1 MRVAYISPYLPREC
15 GIATFNSNV
24 VQAVLTTLKRQGQ
37 SQQASGFGVALNDSD
52 RLEQYEYPEEVKFV
66 VRQER
71 QKDYIQAATL
81 LNTSDADVCL
91 LEHEFG
97 IFGGESGIY
106 LLPLLHRL
114 EKPLVTVLHTIL
126 REPSHSQKIIVQEIA
141 RRSVRLVVMSRRG
154 VDFLTDIYEIA
165 PDKIQLIEHGVP
177 DLEVPAVN
185 PLLRV
190 SSFRDRR
197 VLFSFGLLSRNKG
210 LETVIRALPA
220 IVARHPDVVYVV
232 LGNTHPGVVRHS
244 GEEYREQ
251 LKRRAL
257 QLGVDRHLVFIN
269 KFVAEAELMNY
280 FSAATIYIMPYTNE
294 AQITSGTLSY
304 AVGAGAAVVSTPYWH
319 AQELLAEG
327 RGRLFPFK
335 DAGALAA
342 TVNELLS
349 EPAQL
354 AALQRRAYDYG
365 RRLRWPTIGAEYLR
379 VLEQARATAETAAPA
394 SYPLLDADL
403 LPEFSLAHVRR
414 LTDDTGIVQH
424 AKYGIPN
431 LKAGYCLDDNARALT
446 MALMAYQQH
455 KSPEALDLLPI
466 YLSYIHY
473 VQRDDGNFR
482 NFLSFRRE
490 YLDEIG
496 SEDSFGRTVWALGYL
511 IHCAPNNSYQEFAG
525 GLFFRSVPHL
535 RELTHLRGMANS
547 LIGLAYYRKTHPDD
561 EGLLAELNLL
571 TAKLLR
577 AYAAHHDPNWHW
589 FEEKLTYDNAILP
602 LALLH
607 ACEITGDEAT
617 RRVALE
623 SLRLL
628 ESLSFRGGLLS
639 PVGNQGWYHQGQAG
653 EVPLFDQQAIE
664 TMAMVLM
671 YRQAYQATH
680 EPAFIEQ
687 MFVSYQWF
695 LGENILRVPLYDP
708 ETQGCCDGLQATALN
723 RNQGAESTLAYL
735 ISHLTVL
742 SAFELEHEYD
752 QARPRAAVPSPAAGK
767 LAGKLAGAAA

>member
-1 MRVAYISPYLPREC
+1 MRVAYISTYLPREC
-15 GIATFNSNV
+15 GIATFNRNV
-24 VQAVLTTLKRQGQ
+24 VRAIGANLQLQGQ
-37 SQQASGFGVALNDSD
+37 TGPESGFGVALNDSD
-52 RLEQYEYPEEVKFV
+52 SLTEYEYSAEVQFV
-66 VRQER
+66 IRQEH
-71 QKDYIQAATL
+71 QKDYTLAATY

-97 IFGGESGIY
+97 IFGGKSGLY
-106 LLPLLHRL
+106 LLLLLHRL

-126 REPSHSQKIIVQEIA
+126 REPSHTQKIIIQEIA
-141 RRSVRLVVMSRRG
+141 QRSAKLVVMSRRG
-154 VDFLTDIYEIA
+154 LDFLTDIYQIA
-165 PDKIQLIEHGVP
+165 PEKIQLIEHGVP
-177 DLEVPAVN
+177 DLEAPAVN
-185 PLLRV
+185 PLQRLLP
-190 SSFRDRR
+190 FRGRR

-251 LKRRAL
+251 LKLLAL
-257 QLGVDRHLVFIN
+257 QLGVAKHLVFIN
-269 KFVAEAELMNY
+269 KFVSENELLNY
-280 FSAATIYIMPYTNE
+280 LSAAAIYLTPYLNE

-319 AQELLAEG
+319 AQELLADG

-342 TVNELLS
+342 VVNELLS

-354 AALQRRAYDYG
+354 AALQRNAYEYG
-365 RRLRWPTIGAEYLR
+365 LHLRWPIIGADYLR
-379 VLEQARATAETAAPA
+379 VLTQVVVAAEVAEPAP
-394 SYPLLDADL
+394 YLPIDPDL

-431 LKAGYCLDDNARALT
+431 LKEGYCLDDNARALL

-455 KSPEALDLLPI
+455 KSQEALDLLPI

-473 VQRDDGNFR
+473 MQRDEGNFR

-490 YLDEIG
+490 YLDEVG

-511 IHCAPNNSYQEFAG
+511 ISSAPNSSYREFAG
-525 GLFFRSVPHL
+525 ELFFRAVPHL
-535 RELTHLRGMANS
+535 RQLHHLRGIANA
-547 LIGLAYYRKTHPDD
+547 LIGVACYLQAHPDD
-561 EGLLAELNLL
+561 DGLLAELRLL
-571 TAKLLR
+571 TAKLLA
-577 AYAAHHDPNWHW
+577 AYAAHRTAGWHW

-607 ACEITGDEAT
+607 ASAITGEAPA
-617 RRVALE
+617 RQVALE
-623 SLRLL
+623 ALAFLD
-628 ESLSFRGGLLS
+628 ELSFRPGYLS
-639 PVGNQGWYHQGQAG
+639 PVGNQGWYHRG
-653 EVPLFDQQAIE
+653 EAAPPAFDQQAIE
-664 TMAMVLM
+664 TMAMVLL
-671 YRQAYQATH
+671 YLQAYQTTH
-680 EPAFIEQ
+680 EPAFIEKL
-687 MFVSYQWF
+687 FRSYQWF
-695 LGENILRVPLYDP
+695 LGENVLRVPLYDQ
-708 ETQGCCDGLQATALN
+708 ETKGCCDGLQATALN

-742 SAFELEHEYD
+742 KALELEHEYD
-752 QARPRAAVPSPAAGK
+752 HPAQVALAAEPELLPAA
-767 LAGKLAGAAA
+767 

>member
-1 MRVAYISPYLPREC
+1 MKVAYISTYLPREC

-24 VQAVLTTLKRQGQ
+24 MRAIGANLEAQGQ
-37 SQQASGFGVALNDSD
+37 TGPESGFGVAMNDSD
-52 RLEQYEYPEEVKFV
+52 SRTEYEYPAEVQCV
-66 VRQER
+66 IRQEH
-71 QKDYIQAATL
+71 QKDYILAATYI
-81 LNTSDADVCL
+81 NTSDADVCL

-126 REPSHSQKIIVQEIA
+126 REPSHAQKIIIQEIA
-141 RRSVRLVVMSRRG
+141 RRSAKLLVMSRRG
-154 VDFLTDIYEIA
+154 IEFLTTIYGIT

-177 DLEVPAVN
+177 DLEAPAVN
-185 PLLRV
+185 PLAALLP
-190 SSFRDRR
+190 FRGHR

-220 IVARHPDVVYVV
+220 IVARHPDAVYVV
-232 LGNTHPGVVRHS
+232 LGNTHPGVVRRS

-251 LKRRAL
+251 LKLLAL
-257 QLGVDRHLVFIN
+257 QLKVSKHLVFIN
-269 KFVAEAELMNY
+269 KFVSENELMNY
-280 FSAATIYIMPYTNE
+280 LTAAAIYLTPYTNE
-294 AQITSGTLSY
+294 TQITSGTLSY

-335 DAGALAA
+335 DAEALADV
-342 TVNELLS
+342 VNELLR

-354 AALQRRAYDYG
+354 RALQGAAYEYG
-365 RRLRWPTIGAEYLR
+365 LHLRWPTIGAEYLR
-379 VLEQARATAETAAPA
+379 VLTRIVAAAEVTKPA
-394 SYPLLDADL
+394 HRLLVDPEL
-403 LPEFSLAHVRR
+403 LPSFSLAHVRR

-431 LKAGYCLDDNARALT
+431 LKEGYCLDDNARALI

-455 KSPEALDLLPI
+455 KSQEALDLLPI

-482 NFLSFRRE
+482 NFLSFKRE

-496 SEDSFGRTVWALGYL
+496 SEDSFGRTVWSLGFL
-511 IHCAPNNSYQEFAG
+511 INCAPNNSYREFAG
-525 GLFFRSVPHL
+525 ELFARAVPHFQAL
-535 RELTHLRGMANS
+535 HHLRGIANTM
-547 LIGLAYYRKTHPDD
+547 IGLAFYLKTHPDD
-561 EGLLAELNLL
+561 EAMLTELNLL
-571 TAKLLR
+571 TAKLLA
-577 AYAAHHDPNWHW
+577 AYAAHDAPDWHW
-589 FEEKLTYDNAILP
+589 FEEKMTYDNAILP

-607 ACEITGDEAT
+607 AAAITGEAKVQ
-617 RRVALE
+617 RVALE
-623 SLRLL
+623 ALAFLD
-628 ESLSFRGGLLS
+628 ELSFRPGYLS
-639 PVGNQGWYHQGQAG
+639 PVGNQGWLHQGQAT
-653 EVPLFDQQAIE
+653 VPAFDQQAIE
-664 TMAMVLM
+664 TMAMVLL
-671 YRQAYQATH
+671 YLQAYQTTH

-687 MFVSYQWF
+687 LFRSYQWF
-695 LGENILRVPLYDP
+695 LGENVLRVPLYDQ
-708 ETQGCCDGLQATALN
+708 ETKGCCDGLQETALN

-742 SAFELEHEYD
+742 KALELEHEYD
-752 QARPRAAVPSPAAGK
+752 QASQPIAVAEPELLSAA
-767 LAGKLAGAAA
+767 